1 MKAAKLF
8 LGAMGFAAGVAAL
21 ILHFYNPFH
30 APNWYFERLTANK
43 LATVHIFNVTKTAFG
58 SGVVISSAG
67 TVLTAAHLADPQDI
81 LIIASYESGRPAYQ
95 LANVGLVDKQSQ
107 LAIIFTRD
115 SLSPPVRFGKNRN
128 LRDGEPLYTVGFP
141 GSARRPFVSFGIV
154 AQRFFITP
162 IRMPRHATLVELTP
176 VPGMSGS
183 PVFNREGELVG
194 IFEAITSQQTM
205 GGIKL
210 WGVISSTDPLSSII
224 KKWLSTSGMPAPTA
238 NR

>member
-43 LATVHIFNVTKTAFG
+43 RATVHIFNVTKGSLG

-67 TVLTAAHLADPQDI
+67 TVLTAAHIANPQDV
-81 LIIASYESGRPAYQ
+81 LIIASYGSGKPSYQ
-95 LANVGLVDKQSQ
+95 LANVGIVDKQSQ
-107 LAIIFTRD
+107 LAILFTRG
-115 SLSPPVRFGKNRN
+115 SLPPPVRFGKNIN

-141 GSARRPFVSFGIV
+141 GYAQRPFISFGII
-154 AQRFFITP
+154 AQRFFIP
-162 IRMPRHATLVELTP
+162 PNGLPRHATLLELTP

-183 PVFNREGELVG
+183 PVFNHEGELVG
-194 IFEAITSQQTM
+194 IFEAMTSKQTY

-210 WGVISSTDPLSSII
+210 WGVVSSTDPLVNII
-224 KKWLSTSGMPAPTA
+224 KKWIATSGMPTPTA